1 MDKILYITKE
11 YRIAITRVFG
21 AAILFL
27 ILFSHYSWKPNIYV
41 NLFVEFVAFLLIL
54 ICTFG
59 RLWALAYISGH
70 KTRDLITQGPY
81 SLVRNPL
88 YLFSLIGAVGVGLA
102 SKNILVCALIIVMF
116 GIYYPFVI
124 RAEEENLREVHGET
138 FEEYTMKTPMF
149 IPRFSNFHEEPYYSI
164 DARLFRRAFISVIW
178 FPLIFMILLVID
190 RLHESG
196 IMPVLFT
203 IP

>member
-1 MDKILYITKE
+1 MEKILFITKE

-21 AAILFL
+21 AAIGFL
-27 ILFSHYSWKPNIYV
+27 LLFSHYSWKPDIYV
-41 NLFVEFVAFLLIL
+41 NLFVDFVAFVLIL

-70 KTRDLITQGPY
+70 KTKDLIEQGPY

-88 YLFSLIGAVGVGLA
+88 YLFSLIGAVGVGLV

-116 GIYYPFVI
+116 VIYYPFVI
-124 RAEEENLREVHGET
+124 RAEEKHLREIHGDT
-138 FEEYTMKTPMF
+138 FAEYTRKTPMF
-149 IPRFSNFHEEPYYSI
+149 IPNFSGFHEKQYYPI
-164 DARLFRRAFISVIW
+164 NARLFRRAFISVIW
-178 FPLIFMILLVID
+178 FPLIFMILLMIG